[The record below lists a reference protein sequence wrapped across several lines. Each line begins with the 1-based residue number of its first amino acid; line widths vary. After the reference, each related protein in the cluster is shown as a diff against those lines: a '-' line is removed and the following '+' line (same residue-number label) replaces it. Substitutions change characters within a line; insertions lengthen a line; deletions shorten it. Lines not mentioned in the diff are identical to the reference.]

1 MIALQ
6 WTYGRT
12 ESSCRAAE
20 LRKYR
25 ITNLRNYES
34 MEKTEVCSIAA
45 DKRIHETS
53 DLQTFME
60 NKKKTYT
67 KKGATEKR
75 KFKTTESVDS
85 EVRKFVNPIKPLM
98 SEAEKSEAQILDL
111 SYDFACRIIR
121 LYKYLNEGKLSKADR
136 DIIDAL
142 GRQLVRSA
150 TSINAN
156 MNEAQHPQSDADFL
170 SKTSI
175 ALKEARESENWLR
188 LLSDNGYLEPR
199 ASESLINDC
208 ARINKILITIT
219 SKVKKRINGPK
230 E

>member
-1 MIALQ
+1 M
-6 WTYGRT
+6 
-12 ESSCRAAE
+12 
-20 LRKYR
+20 
-25 ITNLRNYES
+25 
-34 MEKTEVCSIAA
+34 EVCSIAA

-75 KFKTTESVDS
+75 KFETTESVDS

-98 SEAEKSEAQILDL
+98 SEAEKEKAQVLEL
-111 SYDFACRIIR
+111 SYDFSCRIIR

-170 SKTSI
+170 SKATI
-175 ALKEARESENWLR
+175 ALKEARESENWLS
-188 LLSDNGYLEPR
+188 LLRDNGYLEPR
-199 ASESLINDC
+199 AAESLMNDC

-219 SKVKKRINGPK
+219 AKVRKMPL
-230 E
+230 